1 MATTNDSM
9 SCIVG
14 EHLKSLNTR
23 IPCINIGQSE
33 RIKTSFDLGNL
44 LV

>member
-33 RIKTSFDLGNL
+33 KTSFDLGNL